1 MSGPSNPPIPGA
13 SFPGGDSVPFSSAV
27 DAKKDKPDDT
37 VPGSSTAGETGD
49 WQIKKKKRGNRGKP
63 NEKQS
68 DGVIWERVASPGEAR
83 RVAGHPQYLT
93 KSTSR
98 ESWQSSALA
107 VDPQSTTLANAR
119 WPTPRGKPRRA
130 IRRGSGKSPPPAR

>member
-68 DGVIWERVASPGEAR
+68 DGVMGK
-83 RVAGHPQYLT
+83 G
-93 KSTSR
+93 
-98 ESWQSSALA
+98 
-107 VDPQSTTLANAR
+107 
-119 WPTPRGKPRRA
+119 GKPRGSQAGSRA
-130 IRRGSGKSPPPAR
+130 SPVPDKVHQQRKLANQCFGCGSAKHYLLAWRLK